1 MSKQSR
7 QQRGILLVFLI
18 LLAVAVSAC
27 GNQSASEQAKATVWA
42 VLDEEKV
49 MKAHPKYLAWQS
61 KKTAWLA
68 GKQKLEWLKQSLMMQ
83 AAHDIQTL
91 ALPALPALP
100 AVAQA
105 TQSLK
110 EAELQQQLQER
121 AKNLRKELDQE
132 MKAYGEEVHREL
144 DPEVVSLQLKLR
156 IVSLQPQE
164 AETLRLQLAQVQQL
178 QQQRLAQKEAEL
190 ATRFTVALAPLR
202 EAIRQEQA
210 VARQTPVAQV
220 EASNVSTIT
229 PNEIRVGQIRDLEET
244 LQQQEIE
251 WREMQRLIQEEVQ
264 DRAGRIASA
273 RGVDIVLKK
282 PIAAMQAVDIT
293 EWVAQALQHP

>member
-27 GNQSASEQAKATVWA
+27 GNQPASEQAKATVWA

-49 MKAHPKYLAWQS
+49 MKAHPKYLEWQS

-68 GKQKLEWLKQSLMMQ
+68 GRQKLEWLKQSFVLQ
-83 AAHDIQTL
+83 AAHDVQSL
-91 ALPALPALP
+91 AMPALPV
-100 AVAQA
+100 VAQA
-105 TQSLK
+105 TQSLQ
-110 EAELQQQLQER
+110 EAALQQQLQER
-121 AKNLRKELDQE
+121 AKSLRKELDQE
-132 MKAYGEEVHREL
+132 MKAYGEDVHREL

-164 AETLRLQLAQVQQL
+164 AEALRLQLTQVQQL
-178 QQQRLAQKEAEL
+178 QQRRLAQKEAEL
-190 ATRFTVALAPLR
+190 AQRFAAALAPLR

-210 VARQTPVAQV
+210 VVRPTPVVKV
-220 EASNVSTIT
+220 ESPSVSKIT
-229 PNEIRVGQIRDLEET
+229 PENLSLERIRELEEK
-244 LQQQEIE
+244 LQQQELE
-251 WREMQRLIQEEVQ
+251 WRELQRLIEEEVQ

-273 RGVDIVLKK
+273 RGVDIVLRK
-282 PIAAMQAVDIT
+282 PIAVMQAVDIT

>member
-1 MSKQSR
+1 MMSKQSR

-27 GNQSASEQAKATVWA
+27 GNQPASEQAKATVWA

-49 MKAHPKYLAWQS
+49 MKAHPKYLEWQS

-68 GKQKLEWLKQSLMMQ
+68 GRQKLEWLKQSLVLQ
-83 AAHDIQTL
+83 AAHDVQTL
-91 ALPALPALP
+91 AMPALP

-105 TQSLK
+105 TQSLQ
-110 EAELQQQLQER
+110 EAALQQQLQER
-121 AKNLRKELDQE
+121 AKSLRKELDQE
-132 MKAYGEEVHREL
+132 MKAYGEDVHREL

-164 AETLRLQLAQVQQL
+164 AEALRLQLTQVQQL
-178 QQQRLAQKEAEL
+178 QQRRLAQKEAEL
-190 ATRFTVALAPLR
+190 AQRFAAALAPLR
-202 EAIRQEQA
+202 EAIRQEQT
-210 VARQTPVAQV
+210 VIRPTPVVKV
-220 EASNVSTIT
+220 ESPSISKIT
-229 PNEIRVGQIRDLEET
+229 PENLSLERIRELEEK
-244 LQQQEIE
+244 LQQQELE
-251 WREMQRLIQEEVQ
+251 WRELQRLIEEEVQ

-273 RGVDIVLKK
+273 RGVDIVLRK
-282 PIAAMQAVDIT
+282 PIAVMQAVDIT

>member
-27 GNQSASEQAKATVWA
+27 GNQPASEQAKATVWA

-49 MKAHPKYLAWQS
+49 MKAHPKYLEWQS

-68 GKQKLEWLKQSLMMQ
+68 GRQKLEWLKQSLVLQ
-83 AAHDIQTL
+83 AAHDVQIL
-91 ALPALPALP
+91 AMPAMP
-100 AVAQA
+100 AVPQA
-105 TQSLK
+105 TQSLQ
-110 EAELQQQLQER
+110 EAALQQQLQER
-121 AKNLRKELDQE
+121 AKSLRKELDQE
-132 MKAYGEEVHREL
+132 MKAYGEDVHREL

-164 AETLRLQLAQVQQL
+164 AEALRLQLTQVQQL
-178 QQQRLAQKEAEL
+178 QQRRLAQKEAEL
-190 ATRFTVALAPLR
+190 AQRFAAALAPLR

-210 VARQTPVAQV
+210 VVRPTPLVQV
-220 EASNVSTIT
+220 DSPSISKIT
-229 PNEIRVGQIRDLEET
+229 PENLSLERIRELEEK
-244 LQQQEIE
+244 LQQQELE
-251 WREMQRLIQEEVQ
+251 WRELQRLIEEEVQ

-273 RGVDIVLKK
+273 RGVDIVLRK
-282 PIAAMQAVDIT
+282 PIAVMQAVDIT

>member
-27 GNQSASEQAKATVWA
+27 GNQPASEQAKATVWA

-49 MKAHPKYLAWQS
+49 MKAHPKYLEWQS

-68 GKQKLEWLKQSLMMQ
+68 GRKKLEWLKQSLVLQ
-83 AAHDIQTL
+83 AAHDVQTL
-91 ALPALPALP
+91 AMPALP

-105 TQSLK
+105 TQSLQ
-110 EAELQQQLQER
+110 EAALQQQLQER
-121 AKNLRKELDQE
+121 AKSLRKELDQE
-132 MKAYGEEVHREL
+132 MKAYGEDVHREL

-164 AETLRLQLAQVQQL
+164 AEALRLQLTQVQQL
-178 QQQRLAQKEAEL
+178 QQRRLAQKEAEL
-190 ATRFTVALAPLR
+190 AQRFAAALAPLR
-202 EAIRQEQA
+202 EAIRQEQT
-210 VARQTPVAQV
+210 VIRPTPVVKV
-220 EASNVSTIT
+220 ESPSISKIT
-229 PNEIRVGQIRDLEET
+229 PENLSLERIRELEEK
-244 LQQQEIE
+244 LQQQELE
-251 WREMQRLIQEEVQ
+251 WRELQRLIEEEVQ

-273 RGVDIVLKK
+273 RGVDIVLRK
-282 PIAAMQAVDIT
+282 PIAVMQAVDIT

>member
-27 GNQSASEQAKATVWA
+27 GNQPASEQAKATVWA

-49 MKAHPKYLAWQS
+49 MKAHPQYLEWQS

-68 GKQKLEWLKQSLMMQ
+68 GRQKLEWLKQSLVLQ
-83 AAHDIQTL
+83 AAHDVQTL
-91 ALPALPALP
+91 AMPALP
-100 AVAQA
+100 AVPQA
-105 TQSLK
+105 TQSLQ
-110 EAELQQQLQER
+110 EAALQQQLQER
-121 AKNLRKELDQE
+121 AKSLRKELDQE
-132 MKAYGEEVHREL
+132 MKAYGEDVHREL

-164 AETLRLQLAQVQQL
+164 AEALRLQLTQVQQL
-178 QQQRLAQKEAEL
+178 QQRRLAQKEAEL
-190 ATRFTVALAPLR
+190 AQRFAAALAPLR

-210 VARQTPVAQV
+210 VVRPTPVVKV
-220 EASNVSTIT
+220 ESPSISKIT
-229 PNEIRVGQIRDLEET
+229 PENLSLERIRELEEK
-244 LQQQEIE
+244 LQQQELE
-251 WREMQRLIQEEVQ
+251 WRELQRLIEEEVQ

-273 RGVDIVLKK
+273 RGVDIVLRK
-282 PIAAMQAVDIT
+282 PIAVMQAVDIT

>member
-27 GNQSASEQAKATVWA
+27 GNQPASEQAKATVWA

-49 MKAHPKYLAWQS
+49 MKAHPKYLEWQS

-68 GKQKLEWLKQSLMMQ
+68 GRQKLEWLKQSLVLQ
-83 AAHDIQTL
+83 AAHDVQIL
-91 ALPALPALP
+91 AMPAMP
-100 AVAQA
+100 AVPQA
-105 TQSLK
+105 TQSLQ
-110 EAELQQQLQER
+110 EAALQQQLQER
-121 AKNLRKELDQE
+121 AKSLRKELDQE
-132 MKAYGEEVHREL
+132 MKAYGEDVHREL

-164 AETLRLQLAQVQQL
+164 AEALRLQLTQVQQL
-178 QQQRLAQKEAEL
+178 QQRRLAQKEAEL
-190 ATRFTVALAPLR
+190 AQRFAAALAPLR
-202 EAIRQEQA
+202 EAIRQEQT
-210 VARQTPVAQV
+210 VVRPTPVVKV
-220 EASNVSTIT
+220 ESPSVSKIT
-229 PNEIRVGQIRDLEET
+229 PENLSLERIRELEEK
-244 LQQQEIE
+244 LQQQELE
-251 WREMQRLIQEEVQ
+251 WQELQRLIEEEVQ

-273 RGVDIVLKK
+273 RGVDIVLRK
-282 PIAAMQAVDIT
+282 PIAVMQAVDIT

>member
-1 MSKQSR
+1 MMSKQSR

-27 GNQSASEQAKATVWA
+27 GNQPASEQAKATVWA

-49 MKAHPKYLAWQS
+49 MKAHPKYLEWQS
-61 KKTAWLA
+61 KKTVWLA
-68 GKQKLEWLKQSLMMQ
+68 GKQKLEWLKQSLVLQ
-83 AAHDIQTL
+83 AAYDIQTL
-91 ALPALPALP
+91 AMPALP

-132 MKAYGEEVHREL
+132 MKAYGEDVHREL

-190 ATRFTVALAPLR
+190 AKRFTDALAPLR
-202 EAIRQEQA
+202 EALRQEQA
-210 VARQTPVAQV
+210 VARQTPVVKV

-229 PNEIRVGQIRDLEET
+229 PKEIRVEQIRDLEEK
-244 LQQQEIE
+244 LQQQEME
-251 WREMQRLIQEEVQ
+251 WREMQRLIQDEVQ

-282 PIAAMQAVDIT
+282 PIAVMQAVDIT

>member
-1 MSKQSR
+1 MSRQSR
-7 QQRGILLVFLI
+7 QQRGIILVVLI

-27 GNQSASEQAKATVWA
+27 GKQTTSEQPKAIVWA

-49 MKAHPKYLAWQS
+49 MKAHPQYLDWQS

-68 GKQKLEWLKQSLMMQ
+68 GKKKVEWLRQSVVLQ
-83 AAHDIQTL
+83 AAQDVQLL
-91 ALPALPALP
+91 AMPALPA
-100 AVAQA
+100 AERAA
-105 TQSLK
+105 QSLQ
-110 EAELQQQLQER
+110 EAALQQQLQER
-121 AKNLRKELDQE
+121 AQSLQKELDQE

-164 AETLRLQLAQVQQL
+164 AEAIRQQLSQVQQL
-178 QQQRLAQKEAEL
+178 QQQRLAKKEAEL
-190 ATRFTVALAPLR
+190 AQRFAAALAPLR

-210 VARQTPVAQV
+210 AARQTTVVKMDSP
-220 EASNVSTIT
+220 SISKIT
-229 PNEIRVGQIRDLEET
+229 PEKLSAERIRALEEQ
-244 LQQQEIE
+244 LQQQELE
-251 WREMQRLIQEEVQ
+251 WQELQRRIQEEVQ

-273 RGVDIVLKK
+273 RGIDIVLRK
-282 PIAAMQAVDIT
+282 PVAAMQAVDIT

>member
-27 GNQSASEQAKATVWA
+27 GNQPASEQAKATVWA

-49 MKAHPKYLAWQS
+49 MKAHPQYLEWQS

-68 GKQKLEWLKQSLMMQ
+68 GRQKLEWLKQSLVLQ
-83 AAHDIQTL
+83 AAHDVQSL
-91 ALPALPALP
+91 AMPALP

-105 TQSLK
+105 TQSLQ
-110 EAELQQQLQER
+110 EAALQQQLQER
-121 AKNLRKELDQE
+121 AKSLRKELDQE
-132 MKAYGEEVHREL
+132 MKAYGEDVHREL

-164 AETLRLQLAQVQQL
+164 AEALRLQLTQVQQL
-178 QQQRLAQKEAEL
+178 QQRRLAQKEAEL
-190 ATRFTVALAPLR
+190 AQRFAAALAPLR

-210 VARQTPVAQV
+210 VVRPTPVVKV
-220 EASNVSTIT
+220 ESPSISKIT
-229 PNEIRVGQIRDLEET
+229 PENLSLERIRELEEK
-244 LQQQEIE
+244 LQQQELE
-251 WREMQRLIQEEVQ
+251 WRELQRLIEEEVQ

-273 RGVDIVLKK
+273 RGVDIVLRK
-282 PIAAMQAVDIT
+282 PIAVMQAVDIT

>member
-27 GNQSASEQAKATVWA
+27 GNQPASEQAKATVWA

-49 MKAHPKYLAWQS
+49 MKAHPKYLEWQS

-68 GKQKLEWLKQSLMMQ
+68 GKQKLEWLKQSMVLQ
-83 AAHDIQTL
+83 AAHEVQSLAMPTL
-91 ALPALPALP
+91 PT
-100 AVAQA
+100 VAQA
-105 TQSLK
+105 TQSLQ
-110 EAELQQQLQER
+110 EAALQQQLQER
-121 AKNLRKELDQE
+121 AKSLRKELDQE
-132 MKAYGEEVHREL
+132 MKAYGEDVHREL

-164 AETLRLQLAQVQQL
+164 AEALRLQLTQVQQL
-178 QQQRLAQKEAEL
+178 QQRRLAQKEAEL
-190 ATRFTVALAPLR
+190 AQRFAAALAPLR

-210 VARQTPVAQV
+210 VVRSTPVVKV
-220 EASNVSTIT
+220 ESLSISKIT
-229 PNEIRVGQIRDLEET
+229 PENLSIERIRELEEK
-244 LQQQEIE
+244 LQQQEME
-251 WREMQRLIQEEVQ
+251 WRELQRLIQEEVQ

-273 RGVDIVLKK
+273 RGVDIVLRK
-282 PIAAMQAVDIT
+282 PIAVMQAVDIT

>member
-49 MKAHPKYLAWQS
+49 MKAHPKYLEWQS

-91 ALPALPALP
+91 AMPALP

-229 PNEIRVGQIRDLEET
+229 PKEIRVGQIRDLEET

-273 RGVDIVLKK
+273 RGVNIVLKK

>member
-1 MSKQSR
+1 MMSKQSR
-7 QQRGILLVFLI
+7 QQRGIILVVLI

-27 GNQSASEQAKATVWA
+27 GKQTTSEQPKAIVWA

-49 MKAHPKYLAWQS
+49 MKAHPQYLDWQS

-68 GKQKLEWLKQSLMMQ
+68 GKKKVEWLRQSVVLQ
-83 AAHDIQTL
+83 AAQDVQLL
-91 ALPALPALP
+91 AMPALPA
-100 AVAQA
+100 AERAA
-105 TQSLK
+105 QSLQ
-110 EAELQQQLQER
+110 EAALQQQLQER
-121 AKNLRKELDQE
+121 AQSLQKELDQE

-164 AETLRLQLAQVQQL
+164 AEAIRQQLSQVQQL
-178 QQQRLAQKEAEL
+178 QQQRLAKKEAEL
-190 ATRFTVALAPLR
+190 AQRFAAALAPLR

-210 VARQTPVAQV
+210 AARQTTVVKMDSP
-220 EASNVSTIT
+220 SISKIT
-229 PNEIRVGQIRDLEET
+229 PEKLSAERIRALEEQ
-244 LQQQEIE
+244 LQQQELE
-251 WREMQRLIQEEVQ
+251 WQELQRRIQEEVQ

-273 RGVDIVLKK
+273 RGIDIVLRK
-282 PIAAMQAVDIT
+282 PVAAMQAVDIT

>member
-27 GNQSASEQAKATVWA
+27 GNQPASEQAKATVWA

-49 MKAHPKYLAWQS
+49 MKAHPKYLEWQS

-68 GKQKLEWLKQSLMMQ
+68 GRQKLEWLKQSLVLQ
-83 AAHDIQTL
+83 AAHDVQTL
-91 ALPALPALP
+91 AMPALP

-105 TQSLK
+105 TQSLQ
-110 EAELQQQLQER
+110 EAALQQQLQER
-121 AKNLRKELDQE
+121 AKSLRKELDQE
-132 MKAYGEEVHREL
+132 MKAYGEDVHREL

-164 AETLRLQLAQVQQL
+164 AEALRLQLTQVQQL
-178 QQQRLAQKEAEL
+178 QQRRLAQKEAEL
-190 ATRFTVALAPLR
+190 AQRFAAALAPLR
-202 EAIRQEQA
+202 EAIRQEQT
-210 VARQTPVAQV
+210 VIRPTPVVKV
-220 EASNVSTIT
+220 ESPSISKIT
-229 PNEIRVGQIRDLEET
+229 PENLSLERIRELEEK
-244 LQQQEIE
+244 LQQQELE
-251 WREMQRLIQEEVQ
+251 WRELQGLIQEEVQ

-273 RGVDIVLKK
+273 RGVDIVLRK
-282 PIAAMQAVDIT
+282 PIAVMQAVDIT

>member
-1 MSKQSR
+1 MMSKQSR

-27 GNQSASEQAKATVWA
+27 GNQPVSEQAKATVWA

-49 MKAHPKYLAWQS
+49 MKAHPKYLEWQS

-68 GKQKLEWLKQSLMMQ
+68 GRQKLEWLKQSLVLQ
-83 AAHDIQTL
+83 AAHDVQTL
-91 ALPALPALP
+91 AMPALP

-105 TQSLK
+105 TQSLQ
-110 EAELQQQLQER
+110 EAALQQQLQER
-121 AKNLRKELDQE
+121 AKSLRKELDQE
-132 MKAYGEEVHREL
+132 MKAYGEDVHREL

-164 AETLRLQLAQVQQL
+164 AEALRLQLTQVQQL
-178 QQQRLAQKEAEL
+178 QQRRLAQKEAEL
-190 ATRFTVALAPLR
+190 AQRFAAALAPLR

-210 VARQTPVAQV
+210 VVRPTPLVQV
-220 EASNVSTIT
+220 DSPSISKIT
-229 PNEIRVGQIRDLEET
+229 PENLSLEQIRELEEK
-244 LQQQEIE
+244 LQQQELE
-251 WREMQRLIQEEVQ
+251 WRELQRLIEEEVQ

-273 RGVDIVLKK
+273 RGVDIVLRK
-282 PIAAMQAVDIT
+282 PIAVMQAVDIT

>member
-27 GNQSASEQAKATVWA
+27 GNQPASEQAKATVWA

-49 MKAHPKYLAWQS
+49 MKAHPKYLEWQS

-68 GKQKLEWLKQSLMMQ
+68 GRQKLEWLKQSLVLQ
-83 AAHDIQTL
+83 AAHDVQSL
-91 ALPALPALP
+91 AMPALP

-105 TQSLK
+105 TQSLQ
-110 EAELQQQLQER
+110 EAALQQQLQER
-121 AKNLRKELDQE
+121 AKSLRKELDQE
-132 MKAYGEEVHREL
+132 MKAYGEDVHREL

-164 AETLRLQLAQVQQL
+164 AEALRLQLTQVQQL
-178 QQQRLAQKEAEL
+178 QQRRLAQKEAEL
-190 ATRFTVALAPLR
+190 AQRFAAALAPLR
-202 EAIRQEQA
+202 EAIRQEQT
-210 VARQTPVAQV
+210 VIRPTPVVKV
-220 EASNVSTIT
+220 ESPSISKIT
-229 PNEIRVGQIRDLEET
+229 PENLSLERIRELEEK
-244 LQQQEIE
+244 LQQQELE
-251 WREMQRLIQEEVQ
+251 WRELQRLIEEEVQ

-273 RGVDIVLKK
+273 RGVDIVLRK
-282 PIAAMQAVDIT
+282 PIAVMQAVDIT

>member
-27 GNQSASEQAKATVWA
+27 GNQPASEQAKATVWA

-49 MKAHPKYLAWQS
+49 MKAHPKYLEWQS

-91 ALPALPALP
+91 AMPALP

-132 MKAYGEEVHREL
+132 MKAYGEEVHREM

-229 PNEIRVGQIRDLEET
+229 PKEIRVGQIRNLEET

>member
-1 MSKQSR
+1 MSR
-7 QQRGILLVFLI
+7 QSWPQRGVLLLFLI
-18 LLAVAVSAC
+18 LFAMAVSAC
-27 GNQSASEQAKATVWA
+27 GSQPDSEQAKATVWA
-42 VLDEEKV
+42 VVDEDKV
-49 MKAHPKYLAWQS
+49 MKAHPKYLEWQS

-68 GKQKLEWLKQSLMMQ
+68 GRQKLEWLKQSLVLQ
-83 AAHDIQTL
+83 AAHDVQTL
-91 ALPALPALP
+91 AMPTMP
-100 AVAQA
+100 VAMQA

-110 EAELQQQLQER
+110 EEELQQQLQER

-132 MKAYGEEVHREL
+132 MKAYGEDVHREL
-144 DPEVVSLQLKLR
+144 DPEAVSLQLKLR

-190 ATRFTVALAPLR
+190 AQRFKAALAPLR

-210 VARQTPVAQV
+210 VARQTPVVKV
-220 EASNVSTIT
+220 EASNVATIT
-229 PNEIRVGQIRDLEET
+229 PKEIRVERIRELEET
-244 LQQQEIE
+244 LQQQEME
-251 WREMQRLIQEEVQ
+251 WREMQRLIQEEIQ

-273 RGVDIVLKK
+273 RGVDLVLKK
-282 PIAAMQAVDIT
+282 PIAVMQAVDIT

>member
-27 GNQSASEQAKATVWA
+27 GNQPASEQAKATVWA

-49 MKAHPKYLAWQS
+49 MKAHPKYLEWQS

-68 GKQKLEWLKQSLMMQ
+68 GRKKLEWLKQSLVLQ
-83 AAHDIQTL
+83 AAHDVQTL
-91 ALPALPALP
+91 AMPALPV
-100 AVAQA
+100 VAQA
-105 TQSLK
+105 TQSLQ
-110 EAELQQQLQER
+110 EAALQQQLQER
-121 AKNLRKELDQE
+121 AKSLRKELDQE
-132 MKAYGEEVHREL
+132 MKAYGEDVHREL

-164 AETLRLQLAQVQQL
+164 AEALRLQLTQVQQL
-178 QQQRLAQKEAEL
+178 QQRRLAQKEAEL
-190 ATRFTVALAPLR
+190 AQRFAAALAPLR

-210 VARQTPVAQV
+210 IARPTSVVQV
-220 EASNVSTIT
+220 DSPSVSKIT
-229 PNEIRVGQIRDLEET
+229 PENLSLERIRELEEK
-244 LQQQEIE
+244 LQQQELE
-251 WREMQRLIQEEVQ
+251 WRELQRLIEEEVQ

-273 RGVDIVLKK
+273 RGVDIVLRK
-282 PIAAMQAVDIT
+282 PIAVMQAVDIT

>member
-27 GNQSASEQAKATVWA
+27 GNQPASEQAKATVWA

-49 MKAHPKYLAWQS
+49 MKAHPQYLEWQS

-68 GKQKLEWLKQSLMMQ
+68 GKQKLEWLKQSLVLQ
-83 AAHDIQTL
+83 ATHDVQSL
-91 ALPALPALP
+91 AMPALP

-105 TQSLK
+105 TQSLQ
-110 EAELQQQLQER
+110 EAALQQQLQER
-121 AKNLRKELDQE
+121 AKSLRKELDQE
-132 MKAYGEEVHREL
+132 MKAYGEDVHREL

-156 IVSLQPQE
+156 IVSLQPQDAE
-164 AETLRLQLAQVQQL
+164 ALRLQLTQVQQL
-178 QQQRLAQKEAEL
+178 QQRRLAQKEAEL
-190 ATRFTVALAPLR
+190 AQRFAAALAPLR

-210 VARQTPVAQV
+210 VVRPTPVVKV
-220 EASNVSTIT
+220 ESPSVSKIT
-229 PNEIRVGQIRDLEET
+229 PENLSLERIRELEEK
-244 LQQQEIE
+244 LQQQELE
-251 WREMQRLIQEEVQ
+251 WQELQRLIQEEVQ

-273 RGVDIVLKK
+273 RGVDIVLRK
-282 PIAAMQAVDIT
+282 PIAVMQAVDIT

>member
-27 GNQSASEQAKATVWA
+27 GNQPASEQAKATVWA

-49 MKAHPKYLAWQS
+49 MKAHPKYLEWQS

-68 GKQKLEWLKQSLMMQ
+68 GRQKLEWLKQSLVLQ
-83 AAHDIQTL
+83 AAHDVQIL
-91 ALPALPALP
+91 AMPAMP
-100 AVAQA
+100 AVPQA
-105 TQSLK
+105 TQSLQ
-110 EAELQQQLQER
+110 EAALQQQLQER
-121 AKNLRKELDQE
+121 AKSLRKELDQE
-132 MKAYGEEVHREL
+132 MKAYGEDVHREL

-164 AETLRLQLAQVQQL
+164 AEALRLQLTQVQQL
-178 QQQRLAQKEAEL
+178 QQRRLAQKEAEL
-190 ATRFTVALAPLR
+190 AQRFAAALAPLR
-202 EAIRQEQA
+202 EAIRQEQT
-210 VARQTPVAQV
+210 VIRPTPVVKV
-220 EASNVSTIT
+220 ESPSISKIT
-229 PNEIRVGQIRDLEET
+229 PENLSLERIRELEEK
-244 LQQQEIE
+244 LQQQELE
-251 WREMQRLIQEEVQ
+251 WRELQRLIEEEVQ

-273 RGVDIVLKK
+273 RGVDIVLRK
-282 PIAAMQAVDIT
+282 PIAVMQAVDIT

>member
-27 GNQSASEQAKATVWA
+27 GNQPASEQAKATVWA

-49 MKAHPKYLAWQS
+49 MKAHPKYLEWQS

-68 GKQKLEWLKQSLMMQ
+68 GRQKLEWLKQSLVLQ
-83 AAHDIQTL
+83 AAHDVQTL
-91 ALPALPALP
+91 AMPALP

-105 TQSLK
+105 TQSLQ
-110 EAELQQQLQER
+110 EAALQQQLQER
-121 AKNLRKELDQE
+121 AKSLRKELDQE
-132 MKAYGEEVHREL
+132 MKAYGEDVHREL

-164 AETLRLQLAQVQQL
+164 AEALRLQLTQVQQL
-178 QQQRLAQKEAEL
+178 QQRRLAQKEAEL
-190 ATRFTVALAPLR
+190 AQRFAAALAPLR

-210 VARQTPVAQV
+210 VVRPTPLVKV
-220 EASNVSTIT
+220 ESPSISKIT
-229 PNEIRVGQIRDLEET
+229 PENLSLERIRELEEK
-244 LQQQEIE
+244 LQQQELE
-251 WREMQRLIQEEVQ
+251 WRELQRLIEEEVQ

-273 RGVDIVLKK
+273 RGVDIVLRK
-282 PIAAMQAVDIT
+282 PIAVMQAVDIT

>member
-27 GNQSASEQAKATVWA
+27 GNQPASEQAKATVWA

-49 MKAHPKYLAWQS
+49 MKAHPKYLEWQS

-68 GKQKLEWLKQSLMMQ
+68 GRQKLEWLKQSLVLQ
-83 AAHDIQTL
+83 AAHDVQSL
-91 ALPALPALP
+91 AMPALPV
-100 AVAQA
+100 VAQA
-105 TQSLK
+105 TQSLQ
-110 EAELQQQLQER
+110 EAALQQQLQER
-121 AKNLRKELDQE
+121 AKSLRKELDQE
-132 MKAYGEEVHREL
+132 MKAYGEDVHREL

-164 AETLRLQLAQVQQL
+164 AEALRLQLTQVQQL
-178 QQQRLAQKEAEL
+178 QQRRLAQKEAEL
-190 ATRFTVALAPLR
+190 AQRFAAALAPLR
-202 EAIRQEQA
+202 EAIRQEQT
-210 VARQTPVAQV
+210 VVRPTPVVKV
-220 EASNVSTIT
+220 ESPSISKIT
-229 PNEIRVGQIRDLEET
+229 PENLSLERIRELEEK
-244 LQQQEIE
+244 LQQQELE
-251 WREMQRLIQEEVQ
+251 WRELQRLIEEEVQ

-273 RGVDIVLKK
+273 RGVDIVLRK
-282 PIAAMQAVDIT
+282 PIAVMQAVDIT

>member
-27 GNQSASEQAKATVWA
+27 GNQPVSEQAKATVWA

-49 MKAHPKYLAWQS
+49 MKAHPQYLDWQS

-68 GKQKLEWLKQSLMMQ
+68 GKKKVEWLRQSVVLQ
-83 AAHDIQTL
+83 AAQDVQLL
-91 ALPALPALP
+91 AMPALPA
-100 AVAQA
+100 AERAA
-105 TQSLK
+105 QSLQ
-110 EAELQQQLQER
+110 EAALQQQLQER
-121 AKNLRKELDQE
+121 AQSLQKELDQE

-164 AETLRLQLAQVQQL
+164 AEAIRQQLSQVQQL
-178 QQQRLAQKEAEL
+178 QQRRLAQKEAEL
-190 ATRFTVALAPLR
+190 AQRFAAALAPLR
-202 EAIRQEQA
+202 EAIRQEQT
-210 VARQTPVAQV
+210 VIRPTPVVKV
-220 EASNVSTIT
+220 ESPSISKIT
-229 PNEIRVGQIRDLEET
+229 PENLSLERIRELEEK
-244 LQQQEIE
+244 LQQQELE
-251 WREMQRLIQEEVQ
+251 WRELQRLIQEEVQ

-273 RGVDIVLKK
+273 RGVDIVLRK
-282 PIAAMQAVDIT
+282 PIAVMQAVDIT

>member
-7 QQRGILLVFLI
+7 QQRGILLAFLI

-27 GNQSASEQAKATVWA
+27 GNQPASEQAKATVWA

-49 MKAHPKYLAWQS
+49 MKAHPKYLEWQS

-68 GKQKLEWLKQSLMMQ
+68 GKQKLEWLKQSLVLQ
-83 AAHDIQTL
+83 AAHDVQTL
-91 ALPALPALP
+91 AMPALP

-110 EAELQQQLQER
+110 EAALQQQLQER
-121 AKNLRKELDQE
+121 AKSLRKELDQE
-132 MKAYGEEVHREL
+132 MKAYGEDVHREL

-164 AETLRLQLAQVQQL
+164 AEALRLQLTQVQQL
-178 QQQRLAQKEAEL
+178 QQRRLAQKEAEL
-190 ATRFTVALAPLR
+190 AQRFAAALAPLR
-202 EAIRQEQA
+202 EAIRQEQT
-210 VARQTPVAQV
+210 VIRPTPVVKV
-220 EASNVSTIT
+220 ESPSISKIT
-229 PNEIRVGQIRDLEET
+229 PENLSLERIRELEEK
-244 LQQQEIE
+244 LQQQELE
-251 WREMQRLIQEEVQ
+251 WRELQRLIEEEVQ

-273 RGVDIVLKK
+273 RGVDIVLRK
-282 PIAAMQAVDIT
+282 PIAVMQAVDIT

>member
-27 GNQSASEQAKATVWA
+27 GNQPASEQAKATVWA

-49 MKAHPKYLAWQS
+49 MKAHPQYLEWQS

-68 GKQKLEWLKQSLMMQ
+68 GRQKLEWLKQSLVLQ
-83 AAHDIQTL
+83 AAHDVQSL
-91 ALPALPALP
+91 AMPALP

-105 TQSLK
+105 TQSLQ
-110 EAELQQQLQER
+110 EAALQQQLQER
-121 AKNLRKELDQE
+121 AKSLRKELDQE
-132 MKAYGEEVHREL
+132 MKAYGEDVHREL

-164 AETLRLQLAQVQQL
+164 AEALRLQLTQVQQL
-178 QQQRLAQKEAEL
+178 QQRRLAQKEAEL
-190 ATRFTVALAPLR
+190 AQRFAAALAPLR
-202 EAIRQEQA
+202 EAIRQEQT
-210 VARQTPVAQV
+210 VVRPTPVVKV
-220 EASNVSTIT
+220 ESPSISKIT
-229 PNEIRVGQIRDLEET
+229 PENLSLERIRELEEK
-244 LQQQEIE
+244 LQQQELE
-251 WREMQRLIQEEVQ
+251 WRELQRLIEEEVQ

-273 RGVDIVLKK
+273 RGVDIVLRK
-282 PIAAMQAVDIT
+282 PIAVMQAVDIT

>member
-1 MSKQSR
+1 MSRQSR
-7 QQRGILLVFLI
+7 QQRGIILVVLI

-27 GNQSASEQAKATVWA
+27 GKQTTSEQLKAIVWA

-49 MKAHPKYLAWQS
+49 MKAHPQYLDWQS

-68 GKQKLEWLKQSLMMQ
+68 GKKKVEWLRQSVVLQ
-83 AAHDIQTL
+83 AAQDVQLL
-91 ALPALPALP
+91 AMPALPA
-100 AVAQA
+100 AERAA
-105 TQSLK
+105 QSLQ
-110 EAELQQQLQER
+110 EAALQQQLQER
-121 AKNLRKELDQE
+121 AQSLQKELDQE

-164 AETLRLQLAQVQQL
+164 AEAIRQQLSQVQQL
-178 QQQRLAQKEAEL
+178 QQQRLAKKEAEL
-190 ATRFTVALAPLR
+190 AQRFAAALAPLR

-210 VARQTPVAQV
+210 AARQTTVVKMDSP
-220 EASNVSTIT
+220 SISKIT
-229 PNEIRVGQIRDLEET
+229 PEKLSAERIRALEEQ
-244 LQQQEIE
+244 LQQQELE
-251 WREMQRLIQEEVQ
+251 WQELQRRIQEEVQ

-273 RGVDIVLKK
+273 RGIDIVLRK
-282 PIAAMQAVDIT
+282 PVAAMQAVDIT

>member
-27 GNQSASEQAKATVWA
+27 GNQPASEQAKATVWA

-49 MKAHPKYLAWQS
+49 MKAHPKYLEWQS

-68 GKQKLEWLKQSLMMQ
+68 GRQKLEWLKQSLVLQ
-83 AAHDIQTL
+83 AAHDVQTL
-91 ALPALPALP
+91 AMPALP

-110 EAELQQQLQER
+110 EAALQQQLQER
-121 AKNLRKELDQE
+121 AKSLRKELDQE
-132 MKAYGEEVHREL
+132 MKAYGEDVHREL

-164 AETLRLQLAQVQQL
+164 AEALRLQLTQVQQL
-178 QQQRLAQKEAEL
+178 QQRRLAQKEAEL
-190 ATRFTVALAPLR
+190 AQRFAAALAPLR
-202 EAIRQEQA
+202 EAIRQEQT
-210 VARQTPVAQV
+210 VIRPTPVVQV
-220 EASNVSTIT
+220 ESPSISKIT
-229 PNEIRVGQIRDLEET
+229 PENLSLERIRELEEK
-244 LQQQEIE
+244 LQQQELE
-251 WREMQRLIQEEVQ
+251 WRELQRLIEEEVQ

-273 RGVDIVLKK
+273 RGVDIVLRK
-282 PIAAMQAVDIT
+282 PIAVMQAVDIT